1 MTDIS
6 ISLLHRV
13 AQTFDEFIAAK
24 INPVLAQA
32 DPQKS
37 SDYLNHLKTM
47 VSELEKEKL
56 ELLTD
61 A

>member
-1 MTDIS
+1 MY
-6 ISLLHRV
+6 RV
-13 AQTFDEFIAAK
+13 AQTFNEFIAAK

-37 SDYLNHLKTM
+37 SNYLNHLKTM

-56 ELLTD
+56 ELLID

>member
-1 MTDIS
+1 MY
-6 ISLLHRV
+6 RV
-13 AQTFDEFIAAK
+13 AQTFNEFIAAK